1 VADAFQ
7 VRGPEGE
14 GRVLRLLH
22 PVHVVDAR
30 AIARCLD
37 EARALLYPP
46 HPSIVPVE
54 DAGQLPDGRVYLVG
68 EDSELPLHLEQRSG
82 LRPDDL
88 VCIAEQLAPALDAL
102 HARGLLH
109 GHLEAD
115 SVVGDPPRLSGVG
128 FGVFQGGT
136 TQEWTG
142 GRDPGRRVDQGLLGR
157 LLLALAGQ
165 GPEWTSVRAILERC
179 TSVDDALPFPSVT
192 VLARALRG
200 ACESD
205 PLAET
210 RHVPGP
216 PPSVEVRARESTP
229 ATVGPYRVLGLLG
242 EGAMGRV
249 FRAERDGRPV
259 ALKLLR
265 REHLRSRLLLDR
277 FFREA
282 RAVSRIRHP
291 HIVEVLEVGE
301 ERGAEGL
308 ERAYCVMELLEGKT
322 LGALFRERS
331 LDVARTVEIASQV
344 CEALEAAHA
353 TGVVHRDVKPDNVF
367 VVFRRGRLGEAA
379 RLRHRQLLRVGP
391 EMSRT
396 PATVI
401 GTPHY
406 MAPEQAS
413 GAAGGRAHRP
423 LRARGGALRA
433 ARRPSPWTGAR
444 APEPL
449 PADTP
454 AGEPIPRPSF
464 APSWTASRR
473 TGRPPQSAAAL
484 RAALRAAVAGLL
496 QIFLDQRQHF
506 VQVEGFD
513 VAHDAGQLGG
523 ALHRLAGADEQHPV
537 AGAIVASRQ
546 LLEEG
551 EAAHHRHHE
560 VQEHQRRRLHLRQ
573 RRQPSAP
580 LVAVT
585 TA

>member
-1 VADAFQ
+1 VSSNGNALEGWTAGRWQVERRLRRGRVADAFQ
-7 VRGPEGE
+7 VRGPDGE

-37 EARALLYPP
+37 EAAALAHPP
-46 HPSIVPVE
+46 HPGIVPVE

-68 EDSELPLHLEQRSG
+68 EDSELAPCLEQLPEVHPEDVVR
-82 LRPDDL
+82 
-88 VCIAEQLAPALDAL
+88 IAEQMAPALDAL

-109 GHLEAD
+109 GHLEVD
-115 SVVGDPPRLSGVG
+115 SLVGEPPRLAGVG

-142 GRDPGRRVDQGLLGR
+142 GKDPGRRVDLGLLGR
-157 LLLALAGQ
+157 LLLALSPQGQ
-165 GPEWTSVRAILERC
+165 GWAGLRAVLERC
-179 TSVDDALPFPSVT
+179 TSVDDALPFPT
-192 VLARALRG
+192 VAGLARALRG
-200 ACESD
+200 AWESEG
-205 PLAET
+205 LAET

-216 PPSVEVRARESTP
+216 PPAMAARAAESVPKS
-229 ATVGPYRVLGLLG
+229 VGPYRILGLLG

-249 FRAERDGRPV
+249 FRAERDGRQV

-291 HIVEVLEVGE
+291 HIVEVVEVGD
-301 ERGAEGL
+301 ERGPEGL

-331 LDVARTVEIASQV
+331 LDVKRSVGIAMQV
-344 CEALEAAHA
+344 CEALEAAHS

-367 VVFRRGRLGEAA
+367 IVSRRGADWVK
-379 RLRHRQLLRVGP
+379 LLDFGIAKLIRVGP

-406 MAPEQAS
+406 MAPEQAT
-413 GAAGGRAHRP
+413 GDPVDGRTDLYAMGVVLYELLAG
-423 LRARGGALRA
+423 
-433 ARRPSPWTGAR
+433 RRPGR
-444 APEPL
+444 IRGAPEPL

-454 AGEPIPRPSF
+454 SGEPIPSVLARPILDCL
-464 APSWTASRR
+464 AQDPA
-473 TGRPPQSAAAL
+473 GRPPSAGALRSALAAAVPGVVTPGTS
-484 RAALRAAVAGLL
+484 RPGP
-496 QIFLDQRQHF
+496 
-506 VQVEGFD
+506 
-513 VAHDAGQLGG
+513 
-523 ALHRLAGADEQHPV
+523 ALHRGRK
-537 AGAIVASRQ
+537 AS
-546 LLEEG
+546 
-551 EAAHHRHHE
+551 
-560 VQEHQRRRLHLRQ
+560 
-573 RRQPSAP
+573 
-580 LVAVT
+580 
-585 TA
+585 

>member
-1 VADAFQ
+1 MSSNGNALEGWTAGRWQVERRLRRGRVADAFQ

-22 PVHVVDAR
+22 PVHVVDAQ

-37 EARALLYPP
+37 EAKALLHPP
-46 HPSIVPVE
+46 HPGIVPVE

-68 EDSELPLHLEQRSG
+68 EDSELPLHLELRSG
-82 LRPDDL
+82 LRPDEL

-109 GHLEAD
+109 GHLGVD
-115 SVVGDPPRLSGVG
+115 SLVGEPPRLTGVG
-128 FGVFQGGT
+128 FGVFQGGA

-157 LLLALAGQ
+157 LLLALAGE
-165 GPEWTSVRAILERC
+165 GPAWASVRAILDRC

-192 VLARALRG
+192 VLARVLRG

-216 PPSVEVRARESTP
+216 PPSMAVRAGESAP

-259 ALKLLR
+259 ALKVLR

-291 HIVEVLEVGE
+291 HIVEVIEVGE

-308 ERAYCVMELLEGKT
+308 ERAYCAMELLEGKT
-322 LGALFRERS
+322 LGALFRERA
-331 LDVARTVEIASQV
+331 LDVARTVELASQV

-367 VVFRRGRLGEAA
+367 VVSRRGGDWVKLVDFGIAK
-379 RLRHRQLLRVGP
+379 LLRIGP

-413 GAAGGRAHRP
+413 GAPVDGRTDLYALGVVLYEMLAG
-423 LRARGGALRA
+423 
-433 ARRPSPWTGAR
+433 RRPGR
-444 APEPL
+444 VRGAPEPL
-449 PADTP
+449 PLETP
-454 AGEPIPRPSF
+454 AGEPIPHGLVRPILDCLS
-464 APSWTASRR
+464 ADPAAR
-473 TGRPPQSAAAL
+473 PQSAAAL
-484 RAALRAAVAGLL
+484 RAVLRATMAAVTPGTSRPAPALRPG
-496 QIFLDQRQHF
+496 RK
-506 VQVEGFD
+506 
-513 VAHDAGQLGG
+513 
-523 ALHRLAGADEQHPV
+523 
-537 AGAIVASRQ
+537 AS
-546 LLEEG
+546 
-551 EAAHHRHHE
+551 
-560 VQEHQRRRLHLRQ
+560 
-573 RRQPSAP
+573 
-580 LVAVT
+580 
-585 TA
+585 